1 MSRVKQLQ
9 ERIAEKR
16 NALLAIDE
24 KCENES
30 RARTEAEKQEFNE
43 LRNEIENLNTELVDA
58 KDAEEMRKAQAIA
71 DKEARKAANAVSST
85 WVSNEGEKEELRKID
100 ESASAKDIITS
111 LMEGRSLTG
120 AVAELDAEGRNE
132 IRSFSGMVE
141 KDSVNIPL
149 SAIEAVAEKRA
160 TVDQTNSA
168 IKPTVVGAYVDQ
180 LRESAVYDKVGV
192 EQLMGLTADYKIP
205 AVGDQA
211 VAWASSEN
219 SAAADIGAQF
229 TSDTLTPY
237 RCTGYVPLSNR
248 ILLQNGEAAY
258 NSIFRDLGRS
268 TANLIDA
275 AMWSTADVSNAPGA
289 IAGKSGVG
297 TFTEATYSA
306 DASIFSDFVEA
317 EQVLADAEGLE
328 GNLCYVGATN
338 LMNDLKKSAQ
348 VSSVIPAF
356 GNGAIPT
363 RGIANI
369 NGYPT
374 VFTVAA
380 TKSAGVSGDFLFGN
394 MSQIKLGWF
403 GGLSITR
410 DTISGLKND
419 EVHIVLHRYV
429 DWGVVRGSAFVKAT
443 SLVA

>member
-9 ERIAEKR
+9 EQIAEKR
-16 NALLAIDE
+16 SALLAIDQ

-30 RARTEAEKQEFNE
+30 RARTEEEKKEFNE
-43 LRNEIENLNTELVDA
+43 LRSEIENLNTELVDA
-58 KDAEEMRKAQAIA
+58 KDAEEFRKAQAEA
-71 DKEARKAANAVSST
+71 DKEARKAANAVAST
-85 WVSNEGEKEELRKID
+85 WTSNEGEKEELRKLD
-100 ESASAKDIITS
+100 EQVGAKEIVTS
-111 LMEGRSLTG
+111 LMRGNSLKG
-120 AVAELDAEGRNE
+120 ALAELDQEARNE
-132 IRSFSGMVE
+132 ITSFGGMVN
-141 KDSVNIPL
+141 DGSVNIPV

-180 LRESAVYDKVGV
+180 LRESAVYEKVGV
-192 EQLMGLTADYKIP
+192 DQLMGLTADYKIP

-211 VAWASSEN
+211 VAWATAEN
-219 SAAADIGAQF
+219 SAAPDIGAQF
-229 TSDTLTPY
+229 TSDTLTPF
-237 RCTGYVPLSNR
+237 RVTGYVPLSNR

-258 NSIFRDLGRS
+258 QSIFRDLGRS

-275 AMWSTADVSNAPGA
+275 AMWSTTDVTNAPGSIPA
-289 IAGKSGVG
+289 KSGVG
-297 TFTEATYSA
+297 TFTEALYSA
-306 DASIFSDFVEA
+306 NVSILSDFIEA

-328 GNLCYVGATN
+328 GNLAYVAATN

-348 VSSVIPAF
+348 VSAVIPSF
-356 GNGAIPT
+356 GQGAIPT
-363 RGIANI
+363 MGMSNI

-374 VFTVAA
+374 CFTVAA

-429 DWGVVRGSAFVKAT
+429 DWGIVRGAAFVKAT